1 MGGVG
6 HEHPIVLIRQGV
18 HPDHGLAGEIL
29 GHVGHQAVL
38 AQGDHQVVRLEEK
51 PVQVLAVHLLEAP
64 GLGHRGAD
72 DGEGGPDF
80 VVGSLRPLDPLSSR
94 RLDELILELRDSL
107 GSTIVVVTHELQS
120 IFTIA
125 SNSVFLDP
133 VTKTM
138 LTTGDP
144 KQLRD
149 HSEIPE
155 VRAFLT
161 RGEVGGAEAGV

>member
-1 MGGVG
+1 MYDKLFIEEYHEKNKKGLDPGG
-6 HEHPIVLIRQGV
+6 R
-18 HPDHGLAGEIL
+18 A
-29 GHVGHQAVL
+29 AS
-38 AQGDHQVVRLEEK
+38 GDPR
-51 PVQVLAVHLLEAP
+51 
-64 GLGHRGAD
+64 
-72 DGEGGPDF
+72 
-80 VVGSLRPLDPLSSR
+80 LDPLSSR
-94 RLDELILELRDSL
+94 RLDELILQLRDSL
-107 GSTIVVVTHELQS
+107 GSTVVVVTHELQS

-138 LTTGDP
+138 LTTGNP
-144 KQLRD
+144 KELRD